1 MYYQHRCRLA
11 PAPFSNAHGFRV
23 SRKTLSSLLN
33 GHSCVTPVMAIR
45 LSKDFG
51 GSPESWL
58 NHQMQFDLWHARQ
71 KATSLEM
78 KDFCHTVSLEKT
90 GSLRR

>member
-1 MYYQHRCRLA
+1 
-11 PAPFSNAHGFRV
+11 
-23 SRKTLSSLLN
+23 
-33 GHSCVTPVMAIR
+33 MAIR